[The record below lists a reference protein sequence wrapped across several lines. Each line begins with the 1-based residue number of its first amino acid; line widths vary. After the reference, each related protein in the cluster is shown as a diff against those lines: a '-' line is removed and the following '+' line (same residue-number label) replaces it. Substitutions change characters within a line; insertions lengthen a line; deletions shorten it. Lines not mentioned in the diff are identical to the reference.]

1 MVKNETNQG
10 ISQINLTK
18 VSFNA
23 YECQTKLKIYQLKLQ
38 GGSAQKSQLLET
50 LWNQKIEKPIK

>member
-1 MVKNETNQG
+1 VVKNETNQG

-50 LWNQKIEKPIK
+50 L